1 MNSNRNLSQ
10 TRPHQASALFVPIK
24 DGAGAVFGHEL
35 VCIASAG
42 QRHQP
47 GEADPWASTARDISH
62 LHAIAAARGAGL
74 AGRIVVSLSAM
85 GITWGAER
93 VTETLRTLSGDI
105 GSVLIQAPWEATAEQ
120 DTHATLQFATW
131 CKSNGIGIVC
141 NGRGDRQLQQ
151 AVWSAVEPTVIR
163 IHAELLGLMASE
175 GLALES
181 IKRPGS
187 LLWVAGV
194 DAETSARVAEQH
206 GADLFQG
213 LVVGRPKRI
222 SLPSTSRTPQTAT
235 ARAAGVYAMAAAGA
249 LALAACSSPPKPLMP
264 DGSNRVEVNDPARVA
279 AYQRYSMNETQR
291 LAEQRALQ
299 EETTALRRQVDQ
311 LQSLMK
317 IMIALPQK
325 QEGTATPPAPS
336 AAPQVIKPAAPAAP
350 AATREQVGRAPVG
363 GTLVRDYAREETPNG
378 EIFRV
383 FHNVG
388 ASTFAPDEVTSQRL
402 VAAARAGSSIEIHG
416 RTDSAVID
424 EANQR
429 VALARAVSA
438 RAWLVERGVSPSKIR
453 TRYQS
458 AGSFLADNSNDE
470 GRALNRRVEIA
481 IFRPATAVGAAQG
494 VNS

>member
-1 MNSNRNLSQ
+1 MNSNRNQSQ
-10 TRPHQASALFVPIK
+10 ARSQQASALFVPIK
-24 DGAGAVFGHEL
+24 DGAGTVFAHEL

-42 QRHQP
+42 KRSQP
-47 GEADPWASTARDISH
+47 GESDPWEATARDLTH
-62 LHAIAAARGAGL
+62 LQAIAAAREAGL
-74 AGRIVVSLSAM
+74 PGRVVATLSAI

-93 VTETLRTLSGDI
+93 VTETLRSLAREI
-105 GSVLIQAPWEATAEQ
+105 GSLLIQAPWEAAAER

-163 IHAELLGLMASE
+163 IHSELLGLMASE
-175 GLALES
+175 GLAVEN
-181 IKRPGS
+181 IKHPGS

-194 DAETSARVAEQH
+194 DAEASARVAEQH

-213 LVVGRPKRI
+213 LVVGRPKRVP
-222 SLPSTSRTPQTAT
+222 LPTKTTTPQTAV
-235 ARAAGVYAMAAAGA
+235 ARATGVYAMAAAGA

-264 DGSNRVEVNDPARVA
+264 DGSNRVDVNDPARVA

-311 LQSLMK
+311 LQNLMK

-325 QEGTATPPAPS
+325 QEGTATPAAPS
-336 AAPQVIKPAAPAAP
+336 AAPQVIKPSAPSAP
-350 AATREQVGRAPVG
+350 AATREQVGRASVG
-363 GTLVRDYAREETPNG
+363 GIPVRDYAREETPNG

>member
-1 MNSNRNLSQ
+1 MNSNRNPSQ
-10 TRPHQASALFVPIK
+10 ARTQHASALFVPVK
-24 DGAGAVFGHEL
+24 DGTGAVFAHEL
-35 VCIASAG
+35 VGITATNKPNECWESD
-42 QRHQP
+42 P
-47 GEADPWASTARDISH
+47 LEATARDIAN
-62 LHAIAAARGAGL
+62 LQAIADARAGGL
-74 AGRIVVSLSAM
+74 AGRVIVNLSAL
-85 GITWGAER
+85 GITWGGAR
-93 VTETLRTLSGDI
+93 VTDTLRELAGEI
-105 GSVLIQAPWEATAEQ
+105 GSLLIQAPWTAAAEH

-141 NGRGDRQLQQ
+141 NGRADRRLQQ
-151 AVWSAVEPTVIR
+151 AVWSAVAPTVIR
-163 IHAELLGLMASE
+163 IHSELLGLMASD
-175 GLALES
+175 GVPLENC
-181 IKRPGS
+181 KHPGA

-194 DAETSARVAEQH
+194 DAEAAARVAEQH

-213 LVVGRPKRI
+213 LVVGRTKRI
-222 SLPSTSRTPQTAT
+222 PLPGMKPTPKTPA
-235 ARAAGVYAMAAAGA
+235 ARAAGVYVMAAAGA

-264 DGSNRVEVNDPARVA
+264 DGSTRVDVNDPARVA

-299 EETTALRRQVDQ
+299 EETSALRRQVDQ
-311 LQSLMK
+311 LQNLMK

-325 QEGTATPPAPS
+325 QEGAATAPAPS
-336 AAPQVIKPAAPAAP
+336 TAPPVVKPSAPT
-350 AATREQVGRAPVG
+350 ATHEQVGRAPSS
-363 GTLVRDYAREETPNG
+363 GTPTRDYAREETPNG

-388 ASTFAPDEVTSQRL
+388 GSTFAPDEVTSQRL

-429 VALARAVSA
+429 VALARAVAA
-438 RAWLVERGVSPSKIR
+438 RAWLVERGVSPAKIR

-458 AGSFLADNSNDE
+458 AGNFLADNSNDE

-481 IFRPATAVGAAQG
+481 VFRPAAAAGAAQG